1 MLTLA
6 ISNRICPEP
15 VIYDG
20 SQSSLETTV
29 AVQPTRADLT
39 HVWLE
44 APLFPE
50 TLAKFPA
57 DVIVLNAA
65 PDADGAL
72 SNADPAQVIIASSR
86 IRYDGAAMDGLPNL
100 RMIARTGIGVDNVDL
115 AAATAR
121 GIVVTN
127 TPDGPTESTAEH
139 TVAMLLALAKRLKQG
154 NDNLAQGNWGPRGGV
169 LVGTEVQ
176 GKTLGLVGLGRIG
189 RRVAQ
194 ICRLAFDMPVLGYD
208 PFVTADQAAAM
219 GVTLTD
225 LDAVIAGSDFL
236 SLHVPATPETTGMMN
251 AQRIAQMKDGAYLL
265 NMARGPLIEPAALLD
280 ALDSGKLAGAG
291 LDVFVAEPPAVDDRL
306 RNHPSIIATPHT
318 ASLTLDGRLRME
330 RMAVER
336 VLAFFAGDTP
346 MDVVNPDVLT

>member
-1 MLTLA
+1 MSAQTTL
-6 ISNRICPEP
+6 
-15 VIYDG
+15 
-20 SQSSLETTV
+20 
-29 AVQPTRADLT
+29 ADLT

-44 APLFPE
+44 APLFPA
-50 TLAKFPA
+50 TLAMLP
-57 DVIVLNAA
+57 DHVTVLHAA
-65 PDADGAL
+65 PDAQGPFSTAL
-72 SNADPAQVIIASSR
+72 PAQVIIASSR
-86 IRYDGAAMDGLPNL
+86 LRYDGAVMDALPNL

-115 AAATAR
+115 DAATAH

-154 NDNLAQGNWGPRGGV
+154 NDNLAQGNWGPRTGV

-176 GKTLGLVGLGRIG
+176 GKVLGLVGLGRIG

-194 ICRLAFDMPVLGYD
+194 ICRTAFGMPVIGYD
-208 PFVTADQAAAM
+208 PFVTAEQAAGF

-225 LDAVIAGSDFL
+225 LDTVIASADFL
-236 SLHVPATPETTGMMN
+236 SLHVPATVETTGLMN
-251 AQRIAQMKDGAYLL
+251 AARIAQMKDGAYLL
-265 NMARGPLIEPAALLD
+265 NLARGPLIEPDALLA

-291 LDVFVAEPPAVDDRL
+291 LDVFVHEPPTPDDRL
-306 RNHPSIIATPHT
+306 RNHPMIIATPHT

-336 VLAFFAGDTP
+336 VLTKFGGTVP
-346 MDVVNPDVLT
+346 PDVVNPAVLG